1 LKYYVHRIKSVIF
14 PCTIYNVR
22 IQLVALSINNYSYS
36 ALYKYFLPFATLLVS
51 F

>member
-1 LKYYVHRIKSVIF
+1 MFIELNQLFFHVS
-14 PCTIYNVR
+14 IYNVR